1 MNVKKW
7 FSQKGIREQIFSSML
22 LLSIL
27 AMAVLGYVSYRSSAN
42 AIEENYKESYD
53 STLKNSS
60 KVLDMNLRGIIEA
73 VRGYISDDNIC
84 ELLMNSDYEGYQF
97 AAADQARFSKATET
111 LVTQNVSVNG
121 IAFMDLNGHYYMYN
135 NTEVGTYYFYTYYK
149 THDILDEE
157 WTEAARNAKGKEVF
171 FAENVLAG
179 GDKDALCMAKYLIN
193 PSSSEPM
200 GYLVVPLSQ
209 KILRKSIV
217 VSGMLY
223 QNNSFMVVDETHDY
237 ALVYFDGD
245 DAAKE
250 EMLAE
255 YKLGAESTKYVF
267 TSVKNTTTGWNIVSV
282 IEKNELSKDI
292 KEIGVTVV
300 LCGIGIIFLSFI
312 LARMISQTISNPLKK
327 LENVIAQVGNG
338 DRHITEEFDD
348 GEVGRIGSKFKEMVN
363 TNLELSERLMS
374 TKLNERE
381 AELLLLQSQINP
393 HYLYNTLDSLYFM
406 AIMHEDDELA
416 EMIMA
421 LSNNF
426 RLALNNGEKYI
437 RVSDSIKWIEEYMKL
452 QNMRY
457 NHRFELFID
466 VEEEIKSKKT
476 LMFILQPFIENAMYH
491 GLEAKIG
498 KGKISVKGWRE
509 GENMVFTIEDD
520 GVGVQDI
527 SVLEKGYGIRNVKE
541 RIRLNYG
548 EAYGVDVE
556 STYGEGTKVTIVVPL
571 E

>member
-300 LCGIGIIFLSFI
+300 LCGMGIIFLSFI

-548 EAYGVDVE
+548 EAYGVNVE

>member
-548 EAYGVDVE
+548 EAYGVNVE

>member
-7 FSQKGIREQIFSSML
+7 FGQKGIQEQIFSSML

-73 VRGYISDDNIC
+73 VRGYISDDAVC
-84 ELLMNSDYEGYQF
+84 ELLHGSDYDGYQF
-97 AAADQARFSKATET
+97 SAADYARLTRITET

-121 IAFMDLNGHYYMYN
+121 IAFMDLYGHHYMRN
-135 NTEVGTYYFYTYYK
+135 NTEAGTYYFYNYYK
-149 THDILDEE
+149 NNNILDEE
-157 WTEAARNAKGKEVF
+157 WATITKNAEGKEVF
-171 FAENVLAG
+171 FAEGVLAG
-179 GDKDALCMAKYLIN
+179 GNPDVICMTKYLID
-193 PSSSEPM
+193 PSNSEPM

-217 VSGMLY
+217 VSGMLH
-223 QNNSFMVVDETHDY
+223 QNNSFMVVDEARDC

-267 TSVKNTTTGWNIVSV
+267 TSVKNATTGWNIVSV

-300 LCGIGIIFLSFI
+300 LCGMGIIFLSFI

-548 EAYGVDVE
+548 EAYGVNVE